1 MEFAISVIVI
11 SILALVV
18 MPRISQL
25 QIYARIVKLKTL
37 RASVISA
44 STIVHGAVMVR
55 SGKIDSKACRGGSS
69 VANNF
74 EGTMGTL
81 CMEKGIVNLV
91 YGYPAVTG
99 FEKAGILSVAGLT
112 QVFNPTAAQVQARG
126 YGYIKTGKVA
136 TFQVIGG
143 SDASNCFFTYI
154 EATAN
159 SAPIVSVVITTGC

>member
-1 MEFAISVIVI
+1 MEFALSIIAI
-11 SILALVV
+11 GILALVA

-25 QIYARIVKLKTL
+25 QVYARVVKLKVL
-37 RASVISA
+37 RASVVSA
-44 STIVHGAVMVR
+44 STIVHGAVLVR
-55 SGKIDSKACRGGSS
+55 SGKADSKICTSEGG
-69 VANNF
+69 VANNL
-74 EGTMGTL
+74 ESARGTL

-99 FEKAGILSVAGLT
+99 FGKAGILSVAGLT
-112 QVFNPTAAQVQARG
+112 EVFKPTAAQVQARG

-143 SDASNCFFTYI
+143 NDASNCSFTYI

-159 SAPIVSVVITTGC
+159 SAPVVSAVVTTGC